1 MTSLGQSKGGMKT
14 KDEETMLK
22 RSFLTGVIALAFS
35 AGIAAAEPAKVL
47 IPANPG
53 GGWDGAGRE
62 TMAAFTKSGVFT
74 DGVSFTNKGGAAGTI
89 GLAEFV
95 RTAEGDDNAL
105 LVTGVIMVG
114 GVISNKTPVSLDNTT
129 PLARMTNEY
138 NAIAVPADSPIK
150 TPQDFLAALKADPG
164 ALSVGGGSAGGVDHV
179 LLALLA
185 KQAGAPVDKI
195 NFVSFSG
202 GEILA
207 SLGGGKIKAAI
218 SGASEFRDFAKS
230 GRIRIIAVSGPTR
243 VEGLDVPT
251 LKESGIPI
259 EIGNWRG
266 FVGAPGMSEAG
277 RKTWLERFEK
287 LHASDVWKEALK
299 AHGWEDAYLAGD
311 EFKAFIKAEETNWT
325 TALKDVGILK

>member
-1 MTSLGQSKGGMKT
+1 MR
-14 KDEETMLK
+14 K
-22 RSFLTGVIALAFS
+22 RSFLTGILALAFS

-62 TMAAFTKSGVFT
+62 TMAAFNKSGVFT

-95 RTAEGDDNAL
+95 RTAQGDDNAL

-114 GVISNKTPVSLDNTT
+114 GIISNKTPVSLADTT
-129 PLARMTNEY
+129 PLVRMTNEY
-138 NAIAVPADSPIK
+138 NAIAVPADSDIK
-150 TPQDFLAALKADPG
+150 TPQDFLAALKEDPG
-164 ALSVGGGSAGGVDHV
+164 ALSVGGGSAGGVDHI

-185 KQAGAPVDKI
+185 KEAGAPVDKI

-218 SGASEFRDFAKS
+218 SGASEFRDFAAS
-230 GRIRIIAVSGPTR
+230 GRIRIIAVTGPAR

-251 LKESGIPI
+251 LKETGIPI

-266 FVGAPGMSEAG
+266 FVGAPGLSAEG
-277 RKTWLERFEK
+277 RKTWLDRFQK
-287 LHASDVWKEALK
+287 LHESDAWKATLK
-299 AHGWEDAYLAGD
+299 THGWEDAYLPGD
-311 EFKAFIKAEETNWT
+311 DFVAFLKSEDARWT
-325 TALKDVGILK
+325 TALKEVGILK

>member
-1 MTSLGQSKGGMKT
+1 MFRRILTAGG
-14 KDEETMLK
+14 
-22 RSFLTGVIALAFS
+22 VALALM
-35 AGIAAAEPAKVL
+35 AGAAAAEPAKVL

-53 GGWDGAGRE
+53 GGWDGAGRQ
-62 TMAAFTKSGVFT
+62 TMAAMNQAKVFT
-74 DGVSFTNKGGAAGTI
+74 EGVNFTNKGGTAGTI

-95 RTAEGDDNAL
+95 RTAKGDDNAL

-114 GVISNKTPVSLDNTT
+114 GVITNNTPVSLNDTT
-129 PLARMTNEY
+129 PLLRLTNEY
-138 NAIAVPADSPIK
+138 NAIAVPADSPIR

-179 LLALLA
+179 LLAQLA
-185 KQAGAPVDKI
+185 KSAGAPVDKI
-195 NFVSFSG
+195 NFVAFSG

-207 SLGGGKIKAAI
+207 ALGGGKIKAAI
-218 SGASEFRDFAKS
+218 SGVSEFRQFAES
-230 GRIRIIAVSGPTR
+230 GRIRLIAVSGPER

-251 LKESGIPI
+251 LKESGIDV

-277 RKTWLERFEK
+277 RKMWLDRFEK
-287 LHASDVWKEALK
+287 LHASDVWQQTLK
-299 AHGWEDAYLAGD
+299 TQGWEDAYLPGD
-311 EFKAFIKAEETNWT
+311 AFATFLKEEEETWA

>member
-1 MTSLGQSKGGMKT
+1 
-14 KDEETMLK
+14 MLK
-22 RSFLTGVIALAFS
+22 RLFLTGALAFTLS
-35 AGIAAAEPAKVL
+35 AGIAAADPAKVM

-62 TMAAFTKSGVFT
+62 TMAAFAQSKVFT

-95 RTAEGDDNAL
+95 RTAQGDDNAL

-114 GVISNKTPVSLDNTT
+114 GIISNKTPVSLDNTT
-129 PLARMTNEY
+129 PLTRLTNEY
-138 NAIAVPADSPIK
+138 NAIAVPADSAIR
-150 TPQDFLAALKADPG
+150 TPQDFIAALKQDPG

-185 KQAGAPVDKI
+185 KQAGVPVDKI

-207 SLGGGKIKAAI
+207 ALGGGKIKAAI
-218 SGASEFRDFAKS
+218 SGASEFRDFAAS
-230 GRIRIIAVSGPTR
+230 GRIRIIAVTGPTR

-251 LKESGIPI
+251 LKESGIPV

-277 RKTWLERFEK
+277 RQAWLDRFQK
-287 LHASDVWKEALK
+287 LHKSDVWKAALK
-299 AHGWEDAYLAGD
+299 AHGWEDAYLPGD
-311 EFKAFIKAEETNWT
+311 EFAAFLKSEEASWA

>member
-1 MTSLGQSKGGMKT
+1 
-14 KDEETMLK
+14 MLK
-22 RSFLTGVIALAFS
+22 KSFLTGVLALAFS
-35 AGIAAAEPAKVL
+35 AGLAAAEPAKVL

-62 TMAAFTKSGVFT
+62 TMAAFAKSGVFT

-150 TPQDFLAALKADPG
+150 TPQDFLAALKQDPG

-207 SLGGGKIKAAI
+207 ALGGGKIKAAI

-230 GRIRIIAVSGPTR
+230 GRIRIIAVTGPAR

-251 LKESGIPI
+251 LKESGIDI

-266 FVGAPGMSEAG
+266 FVGAPGMSEEG
-277 RKTWLERFEK
+277 RKTWLDRFQK
-287 LHASDVWKEALK
+287 LQESEAWKATLK
-299 AHGWEDAYLAGD
+299 KQGWEDAYLAGD
-311 EFKAFIKAEETNWT
+311 EFKSFIKAEEANWT
-325 TALKDVGILK
+325 AALKDVGILK